1 MDVMQSKRTKK
12 AAGRGAATRSVKGD
26 RSKSSG
32 PAIGA
37 TANVSDRFSRAR
49 MRTRQKL
56 IDAAHRII
64 GRKGVE
70 ATTINDIT
78 EEADVGLGSFYNH
91 FASKE
96 ELVRVVFADR
106 VEELGK
112 IFDNISS
119 TVSDPA
125 LAVSY
130 IQKMFL
136 EKVRTDTAWGW
147 FAVHAEI
154 ALQQMDI
161 AFSERARK
169 DLQRG
174 VDQGRFTIESV
185 DIAVR
190 LIMATLLVL
199 TRAIL
204 ESRLDPEVI
213 VRSTELQLRMLG
225 VSVEDARA
233 IVCRPLPDF
242 AQAFLRG

>member
-1 MDVMQSKRTKK
+1 MQSKRTIK
-12 AAGRGAATRSVKGD
+12 ATGRGPAKRSVKGD
-26 RSKSSG
+26 RPKSSG

-37 TANVSDRFSRAR
+37 TAYAPDRFSRAR
-49 MRTRQKL
+49 LKTRRKL

-91 FASKE
+91 FSSKE
-96 ELVRVVFADR
+96 ELVKVVFADR

-125 LAVSY
+125 LVVSY
-130 IQKMFL
+130 IQRIFL

-174 VDQGRFTIESV
+174 VEQGRFTIESV

-190 LIMATLLVL
+190 LIMATLLAL
-199 TRAIL
+199 TRAML
-204 ESRLDPEVI
+204 ESRQDPEVI
-213 VRSTELQLRMLG
+213 VRSIELQLRMLG
-225 VSVEDARA
+225 VSVDDAHA
-233 IVCRPLPDF
+233 IVCRPLPDS
-242 AQAFLRG
+242 AQSFLRG

>member
-1 MDVMQSKRTKK
+1 MDLMQSKRTKK
-12 AAGRGAATRSVKGD
+12 ATSRGSATRTAKGD
-26 RSKSSG
+26 RSESSD

-37 TANVSDRFSRAR
+37 TAYASDRFSRAR

-91 FASKE
+91 FSSKE

-174 VDQGRFTIESV
+174 VEQGRFAIESV

-190 LIMATLLVL
+190 FIMATLLVL
-199 TRAIL
+199 TRALL

-213 VRSTELQLRMLG
+213 VRSIELQLRMLG
-225 VSVEDARA
+225 VSVEDAHA
-233 IVCRPLPDF
+233 IVCRPLPDS
-242 AQAFLRG
+242 AQSFLRG